1 MSSAVADKVI
11 SIVAA
16 IKRVAPETVTQE
28 TSLEQLGID
37 SLDKINLLFELES
50 AFNIDIPDE
59 VARSIKT
66 VGDIVGKLEAI
77 GAQVQPGPAG
87 A

>member
-1 MSSAVADKVI
+1 MASAVADKVI

-16 IKRVAPETVTQE
+16 IKRVAPETINQE

-59 VARSIKT
+59 IASSIKT

-77 GAQVQPGPAG
+77 GVQVQPGPAG

>member
-1 MSSAVADKVI
+1 MSAVADKVI

-16 IKRVAPETVTQE
+16 IKRVAPETINQE

-59 VARSIKT
+59 VAGSIKT

-77 GAQVQPGPAG
+77 GVQAQPGTAG

>member
-16 IKRVAPETVTQE
+16 IKRIAPEQVTPE

-50 AFNIDIPDE
+50 AFNIDIPDD
-59 VARSIKT
+59 VAGSIKT

-77 GAQVQPGPAG
+77 GVQPGSAG

>member
-1 MSSAVADKVI
+1 MSAVADKVI

-16 IKRVAPETVTQE
+16 IKRVAPETINQE

-59 VARSIKT
+59 VAGSIKT

-77 GAQVQPGPAG
+77 GVQVQPGTAG

>member
-1 MSSAVADKVI
+1 MSSPVAEKVI

-16 IKRVAPETVTQE
+16 IKRVPPEQVTAE
-28 TSLEQLGID
+28 SSLEQLGID

-59 VARSIKT
+59 IANSIKT

-77 GAQVQPGPAG
+77 GAQVQPGSAG

>member
-1 MSSAVADKVI
+1 MASAVADKVI

-16 IKRVAPETVTQE
+16 IKRVAPETITQE

-59 VARSIKT
+59 TASSIKT

-77 GAQVQPGPAG
+77 GVQVQPGTTG

>member
-16 IKRVAPETVTQE
+16 IKRIAPEQIRPE
-28 TSLEQLGID
+28 SSLEQLGID

-59 VARSIKT
+59 VAGSIKT

-77 GAQVQPGPAG
+77 GAQVPPGSAG

>member
-1 MSSAVADKVI
+1 MSSPVADKVI

-16 IKRVAPETVTQE
+16 IKRITPEQVTPE
-28 TSLEQLGID
+28 SSLEQLGID

-50 AFNIDIPDE
+50 AFNIDIPDD
-59 VARSIKT
+59 VASSIKT

-77 GAQVQPGPAG
+77 GAQVQPGTAG

>member
-1 MSSAVADKVI
+1 MPSPVAEKVI

-16 IKRVAPETVTQE
+16 IKRMPPEQITPE
-28 TSLEQLGID
+28 MSLEQLGID

-59 VARSIKT
+59 IAGSIKT
-66 VGDIVGKLEAI
+66 VGDIVGKLEQI
-77 GAQVQPGPAG
+77 GVQAQPGTAG